1 MKIVQIVN
9 SITAGGAERL
19 VLDLHR
25 EYLRLGHESYIVALA
40 SVQKAEGE
48 GGFWSTGCRSPYAPA
63 AAYRLSGFFRSEP
76 LAGADIVH
84 VHLFPALLRVPGALR
99 RAGWQGKLFA
109 SEHSTFN
116 RRRGTLWGSLTDN
129 FTYRPYES
137 IVCVSEAVRQAVVG
151 WKPFL
156 HSRAVVIHNGARLE
170 LFKPPERIGFHNPPV
185 VLSVGRLTAAKNY
198 RLALEA
204 AALLVSGTENRFK
217 WLIAGDGSTRS
228 ELEEL
233 ASELSLDGFVEF
245 LGTREDVPQLM
256 RDSDIFF
263 IPSAWEGFG
272 IAAVEAMAS
281 GLPVV
286 AGNVPGLREVVGNK
300 AGMLVDPSSSSE
312 MAAALEKL
320 LCDSDSALQMG
331 LSGPEKA
338 ADYSLEACALAHID
352 LFSGVL

>member
-40 SVQKAEGE
+40 GGKQTEGQD
-48 GGFWSTGCRSPYAPA
+48 GFWSTGCRSPYAPA
-63 AAYRLSGFFRSEP
+63 AAYRLSGFFRSDP

-99 RAGWQGKLFA
+99 RAGWQGRLFA

-116 RRRGTLWGSLTDN
+116 RRRGTLWGSYADN

-137 IVCVSEAVRQAVVG
+137 IVCVSEAVREAIVA

-156 HSRAVVIHNGARLE
+156 HSRAVVIPNGARLE
-170 LFKPPERIGFHNPPV
+170 LFQPPGRAGFHDPPV
-185 VLSVGRLTAAKNY
+185 ILSVGRLTAAKNY
-198 RLALEA
+198 RQALEA
-204 AALLVSGTENRFK
+204 VALLVSGTEHRFK
-217 WLIAGDGSTRS
+217 WLIAGDGSMRS

-233 ASELSLDGFVEF
+233 SSALSLDALVEF
-245 LGTREDVPQLM
+245 LGTREDIPQLM
-256 RDSDIFF
+256 HDADVFF
-263 IPSAWEGFG
+263 IPSTWEGFG
-272 IAAVEAMAS
+272 IAAVEAMAA

-300 AGMLVDPSSSSE
+300 AGLLVDPTSSKE
-312 MAAALEKL
+312 MASALEKL
-320 LCDSDSALQMG
+320 FSDPGSALQIG
-331 LSGPEKA
+331 LCGPEKA

-352 LFSGVL
+352 LFNRVL

>member
-40 SVQKAEGE
+40 SVQKADGE
-48 GGFWSTGCRSPYAPA
+48 DGFWSTGCRSPYAPA
-63 AAYRLSGFFRSEP
+63 AAYMLSGFFRSEP

-84 VHLFPALLRVPGALR
+84 VHLFPALFRVPGALR
-99 RAGWQGKLFA
+99 RAGWKGRLFA

-129 FTYRPYES
+129 FTYRSYES
-137 IVCVSEAVRQAVVG
+137 IVCVSEAVREAAVV

-156 HSRAVVIHNGARLE
+156 HNRAVVIPNGARLE
-170 LFKPPERIGFHNPPV
+170 LFQPPGRVGFHNPPV
-185 VLSVGRLTAAKNY
+185 ILSVGRLTAAKNY

-204 AALLVSGTENRFK
+204 AALLVSGTEYRFK
-217 WLIAGDGSTRS
+217 WLIAGDGGMRS

-233 ASELSLDGFVEF
+233 ASELSLDGLVEF
-245 LGTREDVPQLM
+245 LGTREDIPQLM
-256 RDSDIFF
+256 RDADIFF
-263 IPSAWEGFG
+263 IPSVWEGFG

-300 AGMLVDPSSSSE
+300 AGMLVNPSSSSE
-312 MAAALEKL
+312 MAAALKKMISDPDQAMQIG
-320 LCDSDSALQMG
+320 LC
-331 LSGPEKA
+331 GPEKA
-338 ADYSLEACALAHID
+338 ADYSMEACALAHID
-352 LFSGVL
+352 LFNGVL